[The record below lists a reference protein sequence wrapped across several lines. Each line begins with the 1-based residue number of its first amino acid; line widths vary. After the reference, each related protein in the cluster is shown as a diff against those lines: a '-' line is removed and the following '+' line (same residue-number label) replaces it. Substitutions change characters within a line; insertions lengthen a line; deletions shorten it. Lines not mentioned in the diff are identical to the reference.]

1 MALIAGIVAHTWQAG
16 FDGALVALAG
26 AAVGMALLLPFYAIK
41 AVGAGDVKLL
51 SCLGAVVG
59 VQLLIS
65 VALYGA
71 VIGGLMS
78 AVILVRRKRL
88 LLFFQETAVMGRA
101 PTRSGATA
109 PYAVAIASGVY
120 LSLVL
125 PSVLG

>member
-1 MALIAGIVAHTWQAG
+1 MALIAGIVVHTWQAG
-16 FDGALVALAG
+16 LDGALVALAG
-26 AAVGMALLLPFYAIK
+26 AVVGMALLLPFYAIK

-51 SCLGAVVG
+51 GALGAVVG

-71 VIGGLMS
+71 VIGGVMS
-78 AVILVRRKRL
+78 AVILARRKRL
-88 LLFFQETAVMGRA
+88 LLFFQEAAVLGRV